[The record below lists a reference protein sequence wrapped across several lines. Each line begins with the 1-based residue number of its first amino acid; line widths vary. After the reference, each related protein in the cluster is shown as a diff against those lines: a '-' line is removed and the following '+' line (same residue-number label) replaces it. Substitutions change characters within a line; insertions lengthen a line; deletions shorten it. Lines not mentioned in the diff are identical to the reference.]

1 MPFGRRG
8 RAVFVKC
15 TSCASVFQTL
25 SPGEFALLHEDAFTD
40 ESFVEGVAGALG
52 DEPDRRTWE
61 ELRPHLPGQT
71 YLEIGPGSG
80 HLLAAAHEAGRTV
93 TGIEASAVHRDFIR
107 RTWGLD
113 AVYPS
118 FAEIPDGA
126 RFDAIVAMN
135 TVEHVY
141 DIGPFLAG
149 VRALLA
155 PTGVFFISTVNPAAL
170 SGKLVRAYWSMCK
183 PLDHVSFP
191 SAEGLRAAGAEA
203 GMSVGKVW
211 YGELPL
217 ETPISVVVAA
227 RDFLRDRRAGTPGSE
242 DGAGTA
248 EPSLASSGGI
258 AGRAISLV
266 FDKGRGLDPT
276 SWALGRLGMAT
287 MIKATLVPA
296 AQRT

>member
-1 MPFGRRG
+1 
-8 RAVFVKC
+8 VFVRC

-25 SPGEFALLHEDAFTD
+25 SPSEFALLHGDAFTD
-40 ESFVEGVAGALG
+40 ESFVHGVAGALG

-61 ELRPHLPGQT
+61 ELRPFLPGVS

-93 TGIEASAVHRDFIR
+93 TGIESSAVHRDFIR
-107 RTWGLD
+107 RTWGLE

-118 FAEIPDGA
+118 FAELPEGA
-126 RFDAIVAMN
+126 QFDAIVAMN
-135 TVEHVY
+135 TLEHVY

-149 VRALLA
+149 VRSLLA
-155 PTGVFFISTVNPAAL
+155 PTGVFFLSTVNPAAL

-191 SAEGLRAAGAEA
+191 SAEGLRTAGAEA
-203 GMSVGKVW
+203 GLSVGKVW

-217 ETPISVVVAA
+217 ETPLSVVVAA
-227 RDFLRDRRAGTPGSE
+227 RDFLRDRRSGPAGQGN
-242 DGAGTA
+242 GAGTA

-266 FDKGRGLDPT
+266 FEKGRGLDPT

-287 MIKATLVPA
+287 MIKATLVPSA
-296 AQRT
+296 RPA